1 MINYT
6 KRDFNSIKDELINN
20 IPKYTQDWNDFSES
34 DLGMI
39 FIDFIAGV
47 SSMLNYYIDKEVSEL
62 RIMESTEARNI
73 YSNLELLGYK
83 RPLKR
88 CGVATA
94 KVTANANKFFDSA
107 YNFDITI
114 PAYSSFTS
122 SSNTNSSNKY
132 HFTNPT
138 DIIIRQG
145 IVDTEFTLV
154 QGKYESK
161 TYNTTSIQSY
171 KLYLPS
177 KDISDYFL
185 RITVDGTEWGI
196 VENAF
201 LETQGGMTCSIHRD
215 AYDNVYILFT
225 YNYRNYLSPS
235 SYIQIEYLTTEGDVK
250 IAPNTVNKPMFTITN
265 PDGKNITNEL
275 IFTNTTFF
283 SGGYNDEDLNLAKA
297 KAIARTRTPK
307 FLCTLDDYENAIFS
321 FPGVLDAQCVDM
333 SVKGMSNIKPYE
345 LVAYILMEDDS
356 MMSSGFMEDL
366 QSYLYNKKDITR
378 SVLLKDAIRKEI
390 SIDIEFTVLSES
402 VNLINLEHD
411 ILSFLDHYYYGKC
424 FERTISREHIINDII
439 NNFPEIK
446 TINMI
451 SPSENVLPKLGEVID
466 IVNITVRGNY
476 YEHIK

>member
-6 KRDFNSIKDELINN
+6 KRDFNSIKEELINS

-62 RIMESTEARNI
+62 RIMESTEARNV
-73 YSNLELLGYK
+73 YSNLELLGHK

-107 YNFDITI
+107 YDFDIVI
-114 PAYSSFTS
+114 PAFSSFTCS
-122 SSNTNSSNKY
+122 KDNSHNKY
-132 HFTNPT
+132 AFTNPT
-138 DIIIRQG
+138 DITIRKG
-145 IVDTEFTLV
+145 VVDTEFTLV
-154 QGKYESK
+154 QGRYESK
-161 TYNTTSIQSY
+161 TYNTTAIQSY

-185 RITVDGTEWGI
+185 RVTVDGTEWGI

-201 LETQGGMTCSIHRD
+201 LEIQGGMSCSIHRD
-215 AYDNVYILFT
+215 AYDNVYLLFT
-225 YNYRNYLSPS
+225 YNYRNYLSTS

-250 IAPNTVNKPMFTITN
+250 IAPHSVDKPMFTVTN

-275 IFTNTTFF
+275 VFTNTTFF

-297 KAIARTRTPK
+297 KAIARSRTPK
-307 FLCTLDDYENAIFS
+307 FLCTLDDYENAIFA
-321 FPGVLDAQCVDM
+321 FPGVRDAQCVDM
-333 SVKGMSNIKPYE
+333 SVKGTSNIKPYE
-345 LVAYILMEDDS
+345 LVAYILMEDGAN
-356 MMSSGFMEDL
+356 MSSGFMEDL
-366 QSYLYNKKDITR
+366 QLYLYNKKDITR
-378 SVLLKDAIRKEI
+378 SIVLRDAIRKEI
-390 SIDIEFTVLSES
+390 SIDIEFTVLSENI
-402 VNLINLEHD
+402 NLINLEND
-411 ILSFLDHYYYGKC
+411 ILRFLDNYYYGQS
-424 FERTISREHIINDII
+424 FERIISRDHILNSVI

-451 SPSENVLPKLGEVID
+451 SPSENITPGLGEVVEV
-466 IVNITVRGNY
+466 VNISVRGNY
-476 YEHIK
+476 YEHI

>member
-6 KRDFNSIKDELINN
+6 KRDFNSIKEELINS

-62 RIMESTEARNI
+62 RIMESTEARNV
-73 YSNLELLGYK
+73 YSNLELLGHK

-107 YNFDITI
+107 YDFDIVI
-114 PAYSSFTS
+114 PAFSSFTCSKDS
-122 SSNTNSSNKY
+122 SHNKY
-132 HFTNPT
+132 AFTNPT
-138 DIIIRQG
+138 DITIRKG
-145 IVDTEFTLV
+145 VVDTEFTLV

-185 RITVDGTEWGI
+185 RVTVDGTEWGI

-201 LETQGGMTCSIHRD
+201 LEIQGGMSCSIHRD
-215 AYDNVYILFT
+215 AYDNVYLLFT
-225 YNYRNYLSPS
+225 YNYRNYLPVS
-235 SYIQIEYLTTEGDVK
+235 SHIQIEYLTTEGDVK
-250 IAPNTVNKPMFTITN
+250 IAPNVVDKPMFTVTN
-265 PDGKNITNEL
+265 PNGKNITNEL
-275 IFTNTTFF
+275 VFTNTTFF

-297 KAIARTRTPK
+297 KAIARARTPK

-321 FPGVLDAQCVDM
+321 YPGVLDIQCVDM
-333 SVKGMSNIKPYE
+333 SVKGMTNIKPYE
-345 LVAYILMEDDS
+345 VVAYILMEDNHI
-356 MMSSGFMEDL
+356 MSSGFTEDL
-366 QSYLYNKKDITR
+366 QLFLYNKKDVTR
-378 SVLLKDAIRKEI
+378 SVILKDAIRKEV
-390 SIDIEFTVLSES
+390 SIDIEFTVLSENI
-402 VNLINLEHD
+402 NLINLEND
-411 ILSFLDHYYYGKC
+411 ILRFLEPYYYGRC
-424 FERTISREHIINDII
+424 FERTISREHILNSII

-446 TINMI
+446 TINMVL
-451 SPSENVLPKLGEVID
+451 PSENVLPGIGEVID
-466 IVNITVRGNY
+466 IVNISVRGNY

>member
-62 RIMESTEARNI
+62 RIMEATEARNI

-107 YNFDITI
+107 YDFDITI
-114 PAYSSFTS
+114 PAFSSFTS
-122 SSNTNSSNKY
+122 SKNKNNNKL

-138 DIIIRQG
+138 EIFITKG

-154 QGKYESK
+154 QGKYESR

-185 RITVDGTEWGI
+185 RVTVDGTEWGI

-201 LETQGGMTCSIHRD
+201 LETQGGTACSIHRD
-215 AYDNVYILFT
+215 AYDNIYLLFT
-225 YNYRNYLSPS
+225 YNYRNYLSTS
-235 SYIQIEYLTTEGDVK
+235 SYIQVEYLTTEGNVK
-250 IAPNTVNKPMFTITN
+250 IAPNSVDKPMFTITN
-265 PDGKNITNEL
+265 PEGKDITNEL

-297 KAIARTRTPK
+297 KAIASSRTPK

-321 FPGVLDAQCVDM
+321 FPGVLDVQCVDL
-333 SVKGMSNIKPYE
+333 SVKGTSNIKPYE
-345 LVAYILMEDDS
+345 IVAYILTEDDYN
-356 MMSSGFMEDL
+356 MSTGFMEDL
-366 QSYLYNKKDITR
+366 QIYLYNKKDITR
-378 SVLLKDAIRKEI
+378 SITLKDAIRKEI
-390 SIDIEFTVLSES
+390 SIDIEFTVLSENI
-402 VNLINLEHD
+402 NLINLEHD
-411 ILSFLDHYYYGKC
+411 ILRFLDPYYYGKC
-424 FERTISREHIINDII
+424 FDRTISRDHIINSII

-446 TINMI
+446 TIEMI
-451 SPSENVLPKLGEVID
+451 SPEENILPGIGEVID
-466 IVNITVRGNY
+466 IINISVRGNY
-476 YEHIK
+476 YDHIV

>member
-73 YSNLELLGYK
+73 YSNLELLGHK

-107 YNFDITI
+107 YDFDITI
-114 PAYSSFTS
+114 PAFSSFTS
-122 SSNTNSSNKY
+122 SKNNSNNKY

-138 DIIIRQG
+138 DIVIRQG
-145 IVDTEFTLV
+145 VVDTEFTLV

-161 TYNTTSIQSY
+161 TYNSTSIQSY

-185 RITVDGTEWGI
+185 RITVDGTEWDI

-201 LETQGGMTCSIHRD
+201 LETQGGMACSIHRD
-215 AYDNVYILFT
+215 AYDNVYLLFT
-225 YNYRNYLSPS
+225 YNYRNYLSVS
-235 SYIQIEYLTTEGDVK
+235 SYVQIEYLTTEGDVK
-250 IAPNTVNKPMFTITN
+250 IAPNSVDKPMFTITN

-275 IFTNTTFF
+275 VFTNTTFF

-307 FLCTLDDYENAIFS
+307 FLCTLDDYQNAIFS

-333 SVKGMSNIKPYE
+333 SVKGMTNIMPYE
-345 LVAYILMEDDS
+345 VVAYILMEDNNNIS
-356 MMSSGFMEDL
+356 TGFMEDL
-366 QSYLYNKKDITR
+366 QLYLYNKKDVTR
-378 SVLLKDAIRKEI
+378 SVVLRDAIRKEI
-390 SIDIEFTVLSES
+390 SIDIEFTVQSENI
-402 VNLINLEHD
+402 NLINLEND
-411 ILSFLDHYYYGKC
+411 ILRFLDPYYYGRC
-424 FERTISREHIINDII
+424 FERTISRDHILNSII

-446 TINMI
+446 TINMV
-451 SPSENVLPKLGEVID
+451 SPSENVIPGIGEVID
-466 IVNITVRGNY
+466 IVNISVRGNY

>member
-6 KRDFNSIKDELINN
+6 KRDFNSIRDELINN

-62 RIMESTEARNI
+62 RIMEATEARNV

-107 YNFDITI
+107 YDFDITI
-114 PAYSSFTS
+114 PAFSSFTS
-122 SSNTNSSNKY
+122 SKNKNNNKL

-138 DIIIRQG
+138 EIFITPG
-145 IVDTEFTLV
+145 AVDTEFTLV
-154 QGKYESK
+154 QGKYESR

-185 RITVDGTEWGI
+185 RVTVDGTEWGV

-201 LETQGGMTCSIHRD
+201 LETQGGTACSIHRD
-215 AYDNVYILFT
+215 AYDNVYLLFT
-225 YNYRNYLSPS
+225 YNYRNYLSTS
-235 SYIQIEYLTTEGDVK
+235 SYIQVEYLTTEGNVK
-250 IAPNTVNKPMFTITN
+250 IAPNSVDKPMFTITN
-265 PDGKNITNEL
+265 PEGKDITNEL

-297 KAIARTRTPK
+297 KAIASSRTPK
-307 FLCTLDDYENAIFS
+307 FLCTLDDYENAIYS
-321 FPGVLDAQCVDM
+321 FPGVLDVQCVDL
-333 SVKGMSNIKPYE
+333 SVKGTSNIKPYE
-345 LVAYILMEDDS
+345 IVAYVLTEDDNN
-356 MMSSGFMEDL
+356 MSSGFIEDL
-366 QSYLYNKKDITR
+366 QIHLYNKKDIAR
-378 SVLLKDAIRKEI
+378 SIVLKDAIRKEI
-390 SIDIEFTVLSES
+390 SIDIEFTVLSENI
-402 VNLINLEHD
+402 NLINLEHD
-411 ILSFLDHYYYGKC
+411 ILRFLDPYYYGKC
-424 FERTISREHIINDII
+424 FNRTISRDHIINSII

-446 TINMI
+446 TIDMI
-451 SPSENVLPKLGEVID
+451 SPEENILPGIGEVVD
-466 IVNITVRGNY
+466 IVNISVRGNY
-476 YEHIK
+476 YDHIV